1 VFVQKSSE
9 GSFLQVRELLEALC
23 GLGGVLGLCWWMPA
37 SWWPSHLVFCVFFLL
52 VFAIAVRYHTFVAY
66 GTGSLAAAAYG
77 LLLWVHPAARSAA
90 LSVTLEPFL
99 LLLTAICAS
108 DILRW
113 QRLRLTALERK
124 YAHTH
129 KALQEA
135 RVRCQQLALAGEAL
149 ERQVSGL
156 PASLVTISERLAQ
169 LWMLE
174 GSQRFSALVDL
185 LISVLDARS
194 CACYLQERNELHL
207 CAERMI
213 EGSAH
218 APVLD
223 LANPLVKRVVARRQV
238 STIYDALAEEKAAPS
253 EGPVMAGPLLDSAG
267 ELMGVVVVD
276 GLPLLKLT
284 PGVTRLF
291 GSLLHIVSLSLQ
303 VAAAKTRREGPAMD
317 GLVIDPEQT
326 EPALLA
332 QTRTGISF
340 SQ

>member
-1 VFVQKSSE
+1 VFVRKSGE
-9 GSFLQVRELLEALC
+9 GSFLQVRELIEALC

-37 SWWPSHLVFCVFFLL
+37 SWWPSHLVFCAFFLL

-66 GTGSLAAAAYG
+66 GTGSLAAVAYG
-77 LLLWVHPAARSAA
+77 LLLLVHPAARPTF
-90 LSVTLEPFL
+90 LSLSLEPFL

-113 QRLRLTALERK
+113 QRLRLTVLERK
-124 YAHTH
+124 YAHAH
-129 KALQEA
+129 EALREA
-135 RVRCQQLALAGEAL
+135 RVQCQQLALAREAL

-156 PASLVTISERLAQ
+156 PASLVTISEKLAQ
-169 LWMLE
+169 LWLLE
-174 GSQRFSALVDL
+174 GNLRFSALVDL
-185 LISVLDARS
+185 LISVLEARS
-194 CACYLQERNELHL
+194 CACYLQERNKLRL

-223 LANPLVKRVVARRQV
+223 AENPLVKRVVARRQV
-238 STIYDALAEEKAAPS
+238 STIYDALAEAAVSS

-267 ELMGVVVVD
+267 ELTGVVVVD
-276 GLPLLKLT
+276 GMPLLKLT

-291 GSLLHIVSLSLQ
+291 GSLLQIVSLSLQ
-303 VAAAKTRREGPAMD
+303 AAAKTPGESPVVDGP
-317 GLVIDPEQT
+317 VIDPEQT

-332 QTRTGISF
+332 QAGMEIPL